1 MAGGTRSGRAATAK
15 RGHAARRDC
24 KACLAKPSPVV
35 GWQGGWKCGMD
46 KQCWKWTSVHGQ
58 ATSTVFYAPR
68 SEPTPVA
75 ARLSSRTRASKEEKE
90 EEEEQQRTSEPEWL
104 VQVPPVPCCRP
115 LFWLQ
120 TTEESVRAC
129 WLSIYR
135 TRQLS

>member
-1 MAGGTRSGRAATAK
+1 
-15 RGHAARRDC
+15 
-24 KACLAKPSPVV
+24 
-35 GWQGGWKCGMD
+35 MD